1 MNYFYLASSNP
12 DIKFSSGAPETYSL
26 STVITAVVISVFVTA
41 LISIFITEMIHLSIN
56 KKKHTVYLDSPDYYS
71 LVEHKHFM
79 LEDKPVKAG
88 YRFVGWYL
96 DPDFTQSF
104 NLNTP
109 IVKDMYLYA
118 KWEKLT

>member
-1 MNYFYLASSNP
+1 MNLYYLAESDSTVR
-12 DIKFSSGAPETYSL
+12 FSSGAPETYPL
-26 STVITAVVISVFVTA
+26 STVITAVIISVFVTA
-41 LISIFITEMIHLSIN
+41 LVSILITELVHMSTSN
-56 KKKHTVYLDSPDYYS
+56 KKHTVYLDSPDYYS
-71 LVEHKHFM
+71 LVEHKRFM
-79 LEDKPVKAG
+79 LEEKPVKVG
-88 YRFVGWYL
+88 YRFAGWYL